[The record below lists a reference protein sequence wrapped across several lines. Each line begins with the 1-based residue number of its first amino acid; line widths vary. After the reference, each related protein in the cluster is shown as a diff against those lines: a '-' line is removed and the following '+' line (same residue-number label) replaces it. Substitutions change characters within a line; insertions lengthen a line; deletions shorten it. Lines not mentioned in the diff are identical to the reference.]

1 MKPPSLI
8 ENGKEKGQMKGEGE
22 PGYRS
27 ILRYHL
33 SGIAVGAVIGC
44 LIGIAIGGVEAIA
57 GNTLL
62 FGFAGELVGLFVAQA
77 RTRK

>member
-1 MKPPSLI
+1 
-8 ENGKEKGQMKGEGE
+8 MKGEKG

-27 ILRYHL
+27 ILKYHL

-44 LIGIAIGGVEAIA
+44 LIGIAIGGFEAILA
-57 GNTLL
+57 NTLL
-62 FGFAGELVGLFVAQA
+62 CGFVGEIAGLFVAQA